1 VAFNLHGTQSPFM
14 TEEEYFHRRDTEL
27 IEQMRTLAALEQ
39 KRQRLSEVLRITDEN
54 ILNAVETLKFDDT
67 TVAVLELVQMLDV
80 AWSDGV
86 VSRAER
92 DLILATAREGNVA
105 PNSSADNFLT
115 ACMQECPSAESFV
128 QTLKVL
134 RNIFGLLPARARER
148 DARRAKL
155 LDRCARVA
163 SASGGCLGLIDPV
176 SSIERA
182 RLHEIAS
189 TLQD

>member
-1 VAFNLHGTQSPFM
+1 MAFNLHRTQSPFM

-67 TVAVLELVQMLDV
+67 TVAVLELVPMLDV

-92 DLILATAREGNVA
+92 DLILAIAREDNVA

-134 RNIFGLLPARARER
+134 RNIFGCLPASER
-148 DARRAKL
+148 DTRRAKL

-182 RLHEIAS
+182 RLNEIAS